1 MRDRRMAYD
10 VGYICA
16 VYRSPIIALLV
27 LCNGFTSQSQVRG
40 NQRAR
45 RETNSHDV
53 ARRCSGAR
61 VSHCARTVSPMHD
74 AGGDPAYD
82 LGTSRLHAKFTATRQ
97 LHASC

>member
-61 VSHCARTVSPMHD
+61 VSHCARTVSPMHN
-74 AGGDPAYD
+74 AYD
-82 LGTSRLHAKFTATRQ
+82 LGISRLHAKFTATRQ